1 MHKKL
6 LIIAHQ
12 PSTNTQQMASAFIA
26 GSRAAEAE
34 NVSKLYELKMK
45 DEIERL
51 KVIKEVTKDHHEGK
65 LDPGK
70 MIKAKRPK
78 K

>member
-1 MHKKL
+1 MVLQNFRDEEMLK
-6 LIIAHQ
+6 IQ
-12 PSTNTQQMASAFIA
+12 EFIKEIDF
-26 GSRAAEAE
+26 AEAE
-34 NVSKLYELKMK
+34 NMPKLYELKMK
-45 DEIERL
+45 DDIERL

-70 MIKAKRPK
+70 MGGKNRAKRQK

>member
-1 MHKKL
+1 MTKMVLQNFRDEEMLK
-6 LIIAHQ
+6 IQ
-12 PSTNTQQMASAFIA
+12 EFIKEIDF
-26 GSRAAEAE
+26 AEAE

>member
-1 MHKKL
+1 MLK
-6 LIIAHQ
+6 IQ
-12 PSTNTQQMASAFIA
+12 EFIKEIDF
-26 GSRAAEAE
+26 AEAE

>member
-1 MHKKL
+1 MLK
-6 LIIAHQ
+6 IQ
-12 PSTNTQQMASAFIA
+12 EFIKEIDF
-26 GSRAAEAE
+26 AEAD
-34 NVSKLYELKMK
+34 NMPKLFELKIK
-45 DEIERL
+45 DENERL

-70 MIKAKRPK
+70 MGGKNRAKRQK

>member
-1 MHKKL
+1 MTKMVLQNFRDEEMLKIQE
-6 LIIAHQ
+6 LIKEID
-12 PSTNTQQMASAFIA
+12 F
-26 GSRAAEAE
+26 AEAE
-34 NVSKLYELKMK
+34 NMPKLYELKMK
-45 DEIERL
+45 DDLERL

-70 MIKAKRPK
+70 MIKNKTKRPK